1 MGRLQKLTQV
11 EAPTTKRNTT
21 NKELPKQDPA
31 KPQRQQKDAMT
42 QGN

>member
-21 NKELPKQDPA
+21 NKELPKQDPT
-31 KPQRQQKDAMT
+31 KPQRQQQEMLTA
-42 QGN
+42 